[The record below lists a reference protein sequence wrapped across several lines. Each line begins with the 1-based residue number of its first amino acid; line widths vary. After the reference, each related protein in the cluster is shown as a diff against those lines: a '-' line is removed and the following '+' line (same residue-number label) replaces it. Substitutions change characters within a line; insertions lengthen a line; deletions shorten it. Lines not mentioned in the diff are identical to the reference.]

1 MKVFL
6 ILSMSSFL
14 GGNVIE
20 AVAYTIVTTA
30 GISII
35 CAVCL
40 VSPYE
45 VIRVLLISLARTL
58 LLSLTSR
65 IRGLPYIF

>member
-65 IRGLPYIF
+65 IRGLP